1 MQSVEELIESD
12 EYKSMIDDILSS
24 PILAVSKREQARSE
38 MLNYM
43 IRQVSKEYGAASE
56 DEALDLWEDYKVQH
70 GISIDV

>member
-24 PILAVSKREQARSE
+24 PILAVSTREQARSE

-43 IRQVSKEYGAASE
+43 IQQVAKEYGAASE
-56 DEALDLWEDYKVQH
+56 DEALNLWEDYKVQH

>member
-24 PILAVSKREQARSE
+24 PILAVSTREQARSE

-43 IRQVSKEYGAASE
+43 IQQVAKEYGVASE
-56 DEALDLWEDYKVQH
+56 DEALNLWEDYKVQH

>member
-1 MQSVEELIESD
+1 MQYVEELIESD

-43 IRQVSKEYGAASE
+43 IQQVAKEYGAASE